1 MRSLPAYLRPLWLV
15 LIVALGCSGDPTG
28 PTAASL
34 TVSVLGLPGGSS
46 ASITVTGPGGFS
58 QPVTATHTF
67 TQLTRGTYTIAATNV
82 TVGTSDYQPSPQT
95 QTVVVNG
102 STNASVSYG
111 PVTGNLT
118 VTINGLGTSSTAA
131 VTVTG
136 PGYTQSV
143 TATTTLTGL
152 TPGVYSITAQNVTAS
167 CGATSYVPTPGT
179 QNRTVSANTTA
190 SDTVTYDPPTGG
202 LVNFCIRGMYVTQST
217 QTFGGAV
224 PLVKNR
230 QGYLRIFVIADRAN
244 NALPQVRV
252 RLFNPGPILDTLVS
266 APVGAV
272 SVPTAVDESS
282 LNYSWNVPLPGSRI
296 QPGLTIQA
304 QVDPSHVIPESD
316 TTDNVFPASGNLGT
330 NVLPVP
336 TLNVTFVPVIQSTS
350 GLQGNVS
357 NANKDAFLDLTKRM
371 HPIDGVNA
379 VVGAPMPTSTTLQAD
394 GTGWATVLS
403 EIETRRVADSTFSAY
418 NGYYYG
424 VAKVSYSSG
433 VAGVAYVR
441 NPSGPKAALG
451 WDDPGTRGGVVAH
464 ELGHNWGRNHAP
476 CGNPANLDPNYPYS
490 GGTTGV
496 YGLDLGSPTPTLEP
510 PTTSD
515 IMGYCRPQWIS
526 DYNYRAVLNYFS
538 GPNFFVTSADVNP
551 SVQPCLLVWGHIAN
565 GELVLEPAFQVTTR
579 PRLPSRPGP
588 YSLEA
593 RADDGT
599 TLFALSFTPDEVA
612 DARQSQQNFV
622 FAVPLS
628 ETKAARLSSLHV
640 AGRGREAVLSSAI
653 PAPTTGARPQA
664 VTQSDLVQL
673 RRVAGGRLSL
683 RWDSQAHPMVMV
695 RDAATGK
702 VLSFARGGD
711 AQVLTRNG
719 QVDLVLS
726 DGVKSR
732 MKRVQVPR

>member
-1 MRSLPAYLRPLWLV
+1 VPVQARQ
-15 LIVALGCSGDPTG
+15 
-28 PTAASL
+28 TA
-34 TVSVLGLPGGSS
+34 S
-46 ASITVTGPGGFS
+46 ANV
-58 QPVTATHTF
+58 
-67 TQLTRGTYTIAATNV
+67 TYTPPPNNGTVNLRIA
-82 TVGTSDYQPSPQT
+82 GMY
-95 QTVVVNG
+95 
-102 STNASVSYG
+102 
-111 PVTGNLT
+111 L
-118 VTINGLGTSSTAA
+118 
-131 VTVTG
+131 
-136 PGYTQSV
+136 TQS
-143 TATTTLTGL
+143 AQDYAG
-152 TPGVYSITAQNVTAS
+152 SI
-167 CGATSYVPTPGT
+167 
-179 QNRTVSANTTA
+179 
-190 SDTVTYDPPTGG
+190 
-202 LVNFCIRGMYVTQST
+202 
-217 QTFGGAV
+217 

-230 QGYLRIFVIADRAN
+230 NGFLRVFVIADRAN
-244 NALPQVRV
+244 TVAPAVQVQVRV
-252 RLFNPGPILDTLVS
+252 YNGATLQSTIPISPPIGL
-266 APVGAV
+266 A
-272 SVPTAVDESS
+272 SVPTAPDESS
-282 LNYSWNVPLPGSRI
+282 LSYSWNTPLSGTLI
-296 QPGLTIQA
+296 QPGLRIEAEVNPAPRAVVET
-304 QVDPSHVIPESD
+304 D
-316 TTDNVFPASGNLGT
+316 TTDNILTPLPLTVQ
-330 NVLPVP
+330 PVP
-336 TLNVTFVPVIQSTS
+336 TLNVTFVPVIQSST
-350 GLQGNVS
+350 GQQGDVT

-371 HPIDGVNA
+371 HPIDGVNV
-379 VVGAPMPTSTTLQAD
+379 VVGVPMPTSTTLQAD
-394 GTGWATVLS
+394 GTGWSTVLS
-403 EIETRRVADSTFSAY
+403 EIDARRVADSTLSAY

-424 VAKVSYSSG
+424 VAKVSYGSG

-451 WDDPGTRGGVVAH
+451 WDDLGTRGAVVAH

-476 CGNPANLDPNYPYS
+476 CGNPANLDANYPYS

-496 YGLDLGSPTPTLEP
+496 YGLDLGTPTPTLEP

-515 IMGYCRPQWIS
+515 IMGYCKPQWIS
-526 DYNYRAVLNYFS
+526 DYNYRAVLNYFT

-565 GELVLEPAFQVTTR
+565 GELVLEPAFQITTR

-628 ETKAARLSSLHV
+628 ETNAARLSSLHV
-640 AGRGREAVLSSAI
+640 AGRGREVVSSAAS
-653 PAPTTGARPQA
+653 PAPTTGARPQM

-673 RRVAGGRLSL
+673 RRVAGARLSL
-683 RWDSQAHPMVMV
+683 RWDSQAHPMIMV

-719 QVDLVLS
+719 KVDLVLS